1 VYKAKNVRTG
11 TLAAVK
17 AVSAD
22 KVAQQKMLDSLM
34 SEINILRTVVHP
46 NIVKLL
52 DYVQR
57 QVRCVSKSFLNWLP
71 ALCS

>member
-1 VYKAKNVRTG
+1 MYKARHVQTG

-34 SEINILRTVVHP
+34 SEISILRAVVHP

-52 DYVQR
+52 DYIER
-57 QVRCVSKSFLNWLP
+57 KVRASAS
-71 ALCS
+71 